1 MATVCVLLQD
11 SQLMSDDNSDR
22 NNEQQ
27 QQEEEDRQQQR
38 QQQASLSLG
47 SVFNGTATSTRTDM
61 NDALLLTQ
69 QQQMQQHQQEQQ
81 QRKEHH
87 VSSSPSLS
95 SCWTVSPSTSNTIQQ
110 PGQDQQH
117 PVDAALPSAVAATV
131 PGVFHGDDTSPPQ
144 PPPEQ
149 PQHCQ
154 HGGSPAAVLP
164 STDNVDPAVVA
175 PLSTPASPDNA
186 PLFLPPSS
194 RYVEGARIINESRQC
209 TEDGG
214 SGASARW
221 ISSSIAHA
229 VAAPRGTPKSTASAF
244 LLGMLHDP
252 KDLEQID
259 LPSFVQE
266 NQTTL
271 SFPEKVCFRTLVWS
285 VLVSVLFRYANR
297 SASCNIQ
304 NVSCSF
310 RRSTSTLTGVFS
322 HPLPLALSFFSS
334 CRNTVD
340 AAAHTRRAATTETP
354 HGSSVYRVVDAGTG
368 LCHPQPGP
376 ARQAHP
382 ATVLPTGQVL

>member
-1 MATVCVLLQD
+1 
-11 SQLMSDDNSDR
+11 MSDDNSDS

-27 QQEEEDRQQQR
+27 QQQEDRQQR

-47 SVFNGTATSTRTDM
+47 LVFNGTATSTRTDM

-69 QQQMQQHQQEQQ
+69 QQQVQQHQQEQ

-110 PGQDQQH
+110 PAQDQQH
-117 PVDAALPSAVAATV
+117 PVDAALPSTGVATV

-209 TEDGG
+209 TENGG

-322 HPLPLALSFFSS
+322 HPLPLALSFSSS

-340 AAAHTRRAATTETP
+340 AVAHTRRTATTETP